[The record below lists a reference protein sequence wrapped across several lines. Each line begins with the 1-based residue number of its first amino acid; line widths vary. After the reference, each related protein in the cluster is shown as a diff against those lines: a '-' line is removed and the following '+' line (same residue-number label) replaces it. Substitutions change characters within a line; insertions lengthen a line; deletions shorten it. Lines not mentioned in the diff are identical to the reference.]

1 MVLLFNCFITNK
13 SSTGGHW
20 ENMRAQGVIGVTQD
34 RGNLRTDD
42 KINIAKYTLSSLSK
56 FYPWKRAI
64 IKIQLDEEYFS
75 EDNKKSLESY
85 IREEFKGIDL
95 IYSDKRNLIQQD
107 WIDTYSLINDDLVH
121 YCCNHDHVA
130 LNNSIEDVYNFIKNV
145 KQNNQDENITIAYS
159 NWSEFVRTAKEGYID
174 HHDYSPSK
182 PNLDYKLDENYF
194 SYKGHCYDSVHI
206 ISKKL
211 YENWFLKHNWDDNL
225 NRFPQGTFKS
235 GHLELPRTDGVG
247 IIDIGF
253 IRNKMFNDPT
263 PIQNIII
270 PYKELARHFDGH
282 FYQGITNNQ
291 VPALDIPIGFFEK
304 NIKIR
309 YGYDDYK
316 EGWTNINPKNNHYY
330 AYDKS
335 GTDYKFTLEELP
347 LFWKDKISIIDSN
360 PLIDEEEMIQYRLKS
375 VLEMIYTDAHVYPA
389 KYHSLIDKELE
400 TKILNEYLK
409 HYPQYQI
416 I

>member
-20 ENMRAQGVIGVTQD
+20 ENMRSQGIVGVTQD
-34 RGNLRTDD
+34 RGNLRTDN
-42 KINIAKYTLSSLSK
+42 KIDIAKYTLSSLSK

-64 IKIQLDEEYFS
+64 IKIQLDDEYFS
-75 EDNKKSLESY
+75 EDNKKSLELF
-85 IREEFKGIDL
+85 IREEFKDIDL

-130 LNNSIEDVYNFIKNV
+130 LNNSLEDVYNLVENI
-145 KQNNQDENITIAYS
+145 KQNNHDGNITIAYS

-174 HHDYSPSK
+174 HQDYYPSK
-182 PNLDYKLDENYF
+182 PNSNYELKENYF
-194 SYKGHCYDSVHI
+194 SYDSHCYDSMHI

-211 YENWFLKHNWDDNL
+211 YENWFLKHKWDDAINT
-225 NRFPQGTFKS
+225 FPQGTFKS

-253 IRNKMFNDPT
+253 IRNRIFNDPT
-263 PIQNIII
+263 PTQKIII

-282 FYQGITNNQ
+282 FYQGITNDQ

-304 NIKIR
+304 DIKIR

-316 EGWTNINPKNNHYY
+316 EEWTNINPKNNHYY

-360 PLIDEEEMIQYRLKS
+360 PLIDEEEMVQYRLKS
-375 VLEMIYTDAHVYPA
+375 VLEMIYTDAHIYPT
-389 KYHSLIDKELE
+389 KYHSHIDKELE

-409 HYPQYQI
+409 NYPQYQI

>member
-20 ENMRAQGVIGVTQD
+20 ENMRAQGIIGVTQD
-34 RGNLRTDD
+34 RGNLRTDN
-42 KINIAKYTLSSLSK
+42 KIDIAKYTLSSLSK

-75 EDNKKSLESY
+75 EDNKKSLESF
-85 IREEFKGIDL
+85 IREEFKDIDL

-130 LNNSIEDVYNFIKNV
+130 LNNSIEDVYNFIENV
-145 KQNNQDENITIAYS
+145 KQNNQNENITIAYS

-174 HHDYSPSK
+174 HHDYSPTK
-182 PNLDYKLDENYF
+182 PNLNYNLNEKYF
-194 SYKGHCYDSVHI
+194 SYEGHCYDSMHI

-211 YENWFLKHNWDDNL
+211 YENWFLKHKWDDIINL
-225 NRFPQGTFKS
+225 FPQGTFKS

-247 IIDIGF
+247 IVDIGL
-253 IRNKMFNDPT
+253 IRNKIFNDPT
-263 PIQNIII
+263 PIQKIII

-282 FYQGITNNQ
+282 FYQGITNDQ

-304 NIKIR
+304 DIKIR

-360 PLIDEEEMIQYRLKS
+360 PLIDEEEMVQYRLKS
-375 VLEMIYTDAHVYPA
+375 ILEMIYTDAHIYPT

-409 HYPQYQI
+409 NYPQYQI